1 MRRVAL
7 KGLLGRKT
15 RASLTAL
22 AIVLGVAM
30 VSGTF
35 VLTDTINRAFHTI
48 FSSSYAR
55 TDLVISGKDRVTGSA
70 SGNAVLPASLVA
82 SVQRLP
88 DVGEAKGTILNFTGN
103 SDQVKLL
110 DRDGKVIGSSD
121 NPRFGFGI
129 DPDAQKFS
137 PFQLKAGQW
146 ASGEHEVV
154 IDADTAAKQHFSP
167 GDTIRVS
174 GTGPVRPFKVVGV
187 TRFGDLNSLGGA
199 TVAIFTVPTAR
210 ELLDKHGF
218 DSISVVAKPGVAP
231 QYLSREIDRILPATA
246 QVKTGA
252 QQAQADDKDIAEFL
266 NFIRIFLLAFGGIA
280 LFVGAFVISNT
291 LSITVAQRTR
301 EFATLRTLGASR
313 RQVLRSVVL
322 ESTVLGL
329 AASVVGL
336 GLGVGLAKGLS
347 WLLDALGLSL
357 PQTALVFAPRTAVV
371 ALLVGTGVTV
381 LASLVPAFR
390 ATRVAPIAAVREGA
404 TVTGSRGRG
413 RLIGLACG
421 LVGLILLAATAAGS
435 GRLLA
440 LAAGTLLVFVGMAA
454 IAPRLVPSLV
464 AVVGYPGERLGGFAG
479 ALAKRN
485 AIRNRGRTASTAA
498 ALMIGLALV
507 TFVAVLAQGLVGSD
521 KDAVRKQL
529 AADYVVQPGDGSE
542 TVSIA
547 AERAVSRAGG
557 TASGVR
563 FDRALVGKG
572 NVNVNGVDPN
582 VVRGLHFH
590 WTQGS
595 DATIGSLGTGGAI
608 VRKSFAKDH
617 HLGVGRSFILETPAG
632 KRVHLTVAGIYDP
645 PELDQVPGEVVIS
658 QGTFDRSFPRPQ
670 DEFVLVTG
678 SSKRRL
684 QAALT
689 PYAGTKVMTREEF
702 VTDRSA
708 FVGKLLNL
716 VYVLLALS
724 VLVSVFGMV
733 NTLVLSVFERTREF
747 GMLRAVGMTR
757 RQARRMVRNESI
769 ITALIGA
776 AIGLPLGLG
785 LAAVVIHRIGSGI
798 TYQLPI
804 GSLIAFVVVAITVG
818 IGAAVI
824 PAKRVSRLNAL
835 TALHYE

>member
-48 FSSSYAR
+48 FASSYAH
-55 TDLVISGKDRVTGSA
+55 TDLVISGKDRVSDST

-129 DPDAQKFS
+129 DADAQKFS

-146 ASGEHEVV
+146 ASGGDDVV
-154 IDADTAAKQHFSP
+154 IDADTAAKHHFSP
-167 GDTIRVS
+167 GDAIRVS
-174 GTGPVRPFKVVGV
+174 GTGPVRQFKVVGV

-210 ELLDKHGF
+210 QLLDKQGF

-252 QQAQADDKDIAEFL
+252 QQAQSDDKDIAKFL
-266 NFIRIFLLAFGGIA
+266 NFIRIFLLAFGAVA

-435 GRLLA
+435 GSLLA

-529 AADYVVQPGDGSE
+529 AADYVVRPGDGSE
-542 TVSIA
+542 TVSTA
-547 AERAVSRAGG
+547 AELAVSRAGG

-572 NVNVNGVDPN
+572 SVNVNGVDAN

-595 DATIGSLGTGGAI
+595 DATIASLRTGAI

-617 HLGVGRSFILETPAG
+617 HLGVGSSFVLETPAG
-632 KRVHLTVAGIYDP
+632 KRVRLTVAGIYDP

-658 QGTFDRSFPRPQ
+658 QGKFDRSFPRPQ

-678 SSKRRL
+678 SSERQL
-684 QAALT
+684 QAALA
-689 PYAGTKVMTREEF
+689 PFAGTKVMTREEF

-708 FVGKLLNL
+708 FVGKMLNL

-804 GSLIAFVVVAITVG
+804 GSLVAFVVVSIVVG

-824 PAKRVSRLNAL
+824 PAKRVSRLNVL